1 MYSVQSLLQILTLTC
16 DGSSR
21 LVSDG
26 FERELNMVESAA
38 LRVHLFSCR
47 GCKRMRW
54 QFEWLHSVHQ
64 TTIPVE
70 RQAGVSLPPKA
81 RQRIE
86 QKLRH

>member
-26 FERELNMVESAA
+26 FERELNKAENAA

-47 GCKRMRW
+47 GCKRMRR
-54 QFEWLHSVHQ
+54 QFEWLHSVHRE
-64 TTIPVE
+64 TTSSDQ
-70 RQAGVSLPPKA
+70 QAGVSLSPKA

-86 QKLRH
+86 QKLQD